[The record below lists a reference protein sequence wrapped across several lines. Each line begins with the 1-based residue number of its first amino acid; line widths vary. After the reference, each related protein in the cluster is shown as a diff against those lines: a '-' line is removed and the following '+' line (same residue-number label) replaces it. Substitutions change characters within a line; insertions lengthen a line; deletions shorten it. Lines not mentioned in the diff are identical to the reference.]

1 MANNKLEDKTFVIPD
16 HVIKTV
22 KPGTMRSDFVIRR
35 KDGLSYYNMKRL
47 KNFYDNH
54 TEKDPDTHQAL
65 GEELKKWVDTTLGT
79 HRDSMHKGKKVKSDV
94 GMLNVFKAAH
104 TKDKGNGSHKIRIAK
119 PQFNA
124 RQIFTGKG
132 LYEGNMESEE
142 KILGK
147 KDAVII
153 YDSED
158 CRIVVPLSNKAVC
171 AFAPD
176 TNLCRYSKEY
186 PESWE
191 KHKLAGVEFIVI
203 HKDKEEGDSEKVIS
217 FYMIW
222 NGASDWIDGYDNE
235 MSQSAVKELIKKY
248 DYPMKDVVGY
258 FEKIKKEMSDE
269 EDVIHIEEPSDI
281 NDIGEEYDIFS
292 MGDEKIDRLRDM
304 LDESLIEKYS
314 LMIESP
320 LYNNVEDII
329 SDIMYFENKSKKYK
343 K

>member
-22 KPGTMRSDFVIRR
+22 KPGTMRSDFVLRR

-65 GEELKKWVDTTLGT
+65 GEELKKWVDSTLGT
-79 HRDSMHKGKKVKSDV
+79 HRDSMHKGKKVKSDI

-104 TKDKGNGSHKIRIAK
+104 SKDKNNGSHKVRLPK

-132 LYEGNMESEE
+132 LYESNMGLEE
-142 KILGK
+142 KTLSK

-158 CRIVVPLSNKAVC
+158 CRIVVPLSHKAVC

-176 TNLCRYSKEY
+176 TRLCKENSKQ
-186 PESWE
+186 WD
-191 KHKLAGVEFIVI
+191 KHRMGGIEFIVI
-203 HKDKEEGDSEKVIS
+203 HKDKEENDPEKIVLIYVMWDSS
-217 FYMIW
+217 
-222 NGASDWIDGYDNE
+222 SDWFDSYDSE
-235 MSQSAVKELIKKY
+235 MSQSAVKELIKQY
-248 DYPMKDVVGY
+248 NYPMKDIKGY
-258 FEKIKKEMSDE
+258 FEKIKKDKS
-269 EDVIHIEEPSDI
+269 ED
-281 NDIGEEYDIFS
+281 EYDTFK
-292 MGDEKIDRLRDM
+292 MGDEKMDKLRDE
-304 LDESLIEKYS
+304 LGESLIKKYS
-314 LMIESP
+314 LMVESP